1 MRGYGRYQFME
12 RLLTPQQELFLAEY
26 VNPKSP
32 NFGNATQSALK
43 AGYSQEYA
51 ENITHLMPDWLS
63 ENIGDMK
70 RLRKAE
76 KVLDKTLDMEAIS
89 DEGKVDTSLLT
100 IQNKTA
106 QFFAE
111 RLNKTKYSSRN
122 ELTGADGQ
130 QITLNIVN
138 YDRADHSLP
147 IQSETLPS

>member
-1 MRGYGRYQFME
+1 ME